1 MDSLSK
7 NEILNYAFDNGMI
20 DINTI
25 QAQIEMNERQKYLE
39 MHTSR
44 IWQSTDKKWYTY
56 VEDATKTSGKKLI
69 KRKTEYELNDFLV
82 EYYKQYVERQTVEK
96 TYREWIAKK
105 IKFGE
110 ISKQTIQRYENDFT
124 KYFAKIQDREI
135 KYITT
140 DFLDDFIL
148 DNIRIFKMRPR
159 AWSNMRI
166 LIRGM
171 FLFAK
176 KKGYTNIKINDYLEE
191 LDLSSKIFNHTKKPK
206 QNVIFKQREIDIMLE
221 YMKTSPSL
229 SDFAISF
236 AIYTGMRVGEIVA
249 LKWED
254 IGEDF
259 IFVNRTQIR
268 YYDDDG
274 KIVYEIRDFP
284 KTEAGI
290 RDVPIV
296 PQLKK
301 IIKRLR
307 EINPFTE
314 YLFEKNGECIHKH
327 TVCTRLYQL
336 CDKFNFPHKGMHAI
350 RKYFITKLINA
361 KVDKNIIIAIVGHTD
376 FETTKTHYY
385 EDNSEDDYKVETIT
399 FAISG

>member
-1 MDSLSK
+1 MENLSNK
-7 NEILNYAFDNGMI
+7 ELLNFAVENGII

-25 QAQIEMNERQKYLE
+25 QKQIEMNERKKYLE

-44 IWQSTDKKWYTY
+44 IWQSTDTNWYTY
-56 VEDATKTSGKKLI
+56 VDDATKPSGKKLI

-82 EYYKQYVERQTVEK
+82 EFYKQYVEPQTVEK
-96 TYREWIAKK
+96 TYKEWIAKK

-110 ISKQTIQRYENDFT
+110 ISKQTIQRYESDFV
-124 KYFAKIQDREI
+124 KYFTRIKDREI
-135 KYITT
+135 KYITEEC
-140 DFLDDFIL
+140 LDDFIL
-148 DNIRIFKMRPR
+148 DNIREHKMKPK
-159 AWSNMRI
+159 AWSNLRI
-166 LIRGM
+166 IIRGM

-176 KKGYTNIKINDYLEE
+176 KKGYTKIHIIDYLKE
-191 LDLSSKIFNHTKKPK
+191 LDLSSKIFNHEKKPK
-206 QNVIFKQREIDIMLE
+206 QNVIYKQREIDTMLE

-229 SDFAISF
+229 SDIAILF

-254 IGEDF
+254 IKEDF

-268 YYDDDG
+268 YYDDNG

-296 PQLKK
+296 PELKK
-301 IIKRLR
+301 IIRKLR

-314 YLFEKNGECIHKH
+314 YLFEKNGQCIHKH

-336 CDKFNFPHKGMHAI
+336 CDKFDFPHKGMHAI

-361 KVDKNIIIAIVGHTD
+361 GIDKNVIIAIVGHTD
-376 FETTKTHYY
+376 FETTETHYY
-385 EDNSEDDYKVETIT
+385 EDNSEDDYKVKMLT
-399 FAISG
+399 FALSG